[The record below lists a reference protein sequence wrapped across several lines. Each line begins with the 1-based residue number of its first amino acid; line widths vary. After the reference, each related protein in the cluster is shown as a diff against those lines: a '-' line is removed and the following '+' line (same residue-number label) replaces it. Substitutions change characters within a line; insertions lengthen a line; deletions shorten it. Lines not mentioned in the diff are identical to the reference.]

1 MAEPDKDLPLVVAE
15 ILIEMHGMNG
25 RLTNVEKRL
34 ENVENI
40 LLQAVDNIQQ
50 LSKAVNRTAEV
61 LLQQQQEFNRRFDQQ
76 QQESNRRFDQQQQE
90 SNQRFDQQQQ
100 ESNRRFDQQQRESD
114 RRFELQQESNRR
126 FDQQQ
131 RESSQRFEL
140 LQEADRQQ
148 ADRLERVITAL
159 DNRLERLENR

>member
-1 MAEPDKDLPLVVAE
+1 MADSDKDLPLVVSE

-76 QQESNRRFDQQQQE
+76 HAEST
-90 SNQRFDQQQQ
+90 
-100 ESNRRFDQQQRESD
+100 
-114 RRFELQQESNRR
+114 
-126 FDQQQ
+126 
-131 RESSQRFEL
+131 QRFEL

-148 ADRLERVITAL
+148 ANRLERAITAL

>member
-40 LLQAVDNIQQ
+40 LVQAVDNIQQ

-61 LLQQQQEFNRRFDQQ
+61 VLSQQQGFNRRFDEQQTKSDQQFKEQLAKSDQRFEQHQQ
-76 QQESNRRFDQQQQE
+76 Q
-90 SNQRFDQQQQ
+90 
-100 ESNRRFDQQQRESD
+100 FDQQQRA
-114 RRFELQQESNRR
+114 FN
-126 FDQQQ
+126 
-131 RESSQRFEL
+131 QRFEQL
-140 LQEADRQQ
+140 QQ
-148 ADRLERVITAL
+148 ADREHSQRLERTIASI
-159 DNRLERLENR
+159 DNRFERLENR